1 MNIRKVLSNL
11 VMPPPLPESKH
22 YRRTVMWP
30 DCMGQQPI
38 SDGLIELALAAG
50 QRARTLRL
58 SLLDERCGPDG
69 QHNTWPGEHYRLL
82 AALVDILKPASVVEF
97 GTYAGLSSLAMKV
110 TLPAAGAKISTFD
123 LVSWREIPGTLLR
136 AEDFYDGRLVQH
148 LDNLA
153 DPAAVEK
160 NRDLLENADLF
171 FIDGPKDG
179 VTEPKLFANLSSLNF
194 KRTPIFVID
203 DIHDYKFLDV
213 WDAITHPKYDITSF
227 GHWAGTGLVRWG
239 GRG

>member
-11 VMPPPLPESKH
+11 VLPPPLPESKH

-38 SDGLIELALAAG
+38 ADELIDLALRAG
-50 QRARTLRL
+50 QRARTLKL
-58 SLLDERCGPDG
+58 SGLDERCGPDG
-69 QHNTWPGEHYRLL
+69 DHNIWPGEHHRLL
-82 AALVDILKPASVVEF
+82 AAMVDVLKPASVVEF
-97 GTYAGLSSLAMKV
+97 GTYAGLSSLAMKE
-110 TLPAAGAKISTFD
+110 TLSAGGKISTFD
-123 LVSWREIPGTLLR
+123 LVSWKEISGTLLR
-136 AEDFYDGRLVQH
+136 ADDFTDGRLVQH

-153 DPAAVEK
+153 DMAVVEK
-160 NRDLLENADLF
+160 HRDLLENADLL

-179 VTEPKLFANLSSLNF
+179 LTETKLFANFARLNF
-194 KRTPIFVID
+194 KRAPIFVID

-239 GRG
+239 GRS